1 MSPAITNNV
10 ENSHNVFNPSFFR
23 LQIQSDKEA
32 LKALLVA
39 NSAIQVFDKIES
51 QLHELIKINNP
62 SVSFTAKELQEAIVT
77 HLGTT
82 EIDLYG
88 VWVYYPWSNRLV
100 HLLDEEEFTTVRT
113 SRNQYKITPEEQK
126 TLSTKKVGVIGLSVG
141 QSVSLTMAMERSFGE
156 IRIADF
162 DTIDTTNLNRIRT
175 GLHNIGI
182 KKTIVTAREI
192 AEIDPYLKVTC
203 FHEGINEDN
212 IDSFLTDNGH
222 LDMLIDECDS
232 LDIKILC
239 RQKAKKNKIPVI
251 METSDRGM
259 LDIERFDIEPDRS
272 ILHGL
277 IDHLDINQLK
287 LAKTNEEKLP
297 YILPILGIN
306 SISERLK
313 KSMFEIGKTI
323 STWPQL
329 ASSVTMGGGV
339 GAEVYRKIVL
349 DELRISGRFYVD
361 LDEIVNSKK
370 TINN

>member
-1 MSPAITNNV
+1 MSSIITNNS
-10 ENSHNVFNPSFFR
+10 EKSNDIFKPSFFR
-23 LQIQSDKEA
+23 LKIQSDKAA
-32 LKALLVA
+32 LESLLVK
-39 NSAIQVFDKIES
+39 ITTICVFDKIES
-51 QLHELIKINNP
+51 QLQELIKIKNP
-62 SVSFTAKELQEAIVT
+62 TISFSKDELQNAIIT
-77 HLGTT
+77 HIGNN
-82 EIDLYG
+82 EINSYG

-100 HLLDEEEFTTVRT
+100 HLLDEEEFITVRT

-175 GLHNIGI
+175 GLHNIGV

-203 FHEGINEDN
+203 FHEGVNENN
-212 IDSFLTDNGH
+212 IDSFLTEAGV
-222 LDMLIDECDS
+222 LDVLIDECDS
-232 LDIKILC
+232 LDVKILC
-239 RQKAKKNKIPVI
+239 RQKAKMFKIPVI

-259 LDIERFDIEPDRS
+259 LDIERFDLEPNRS

-323 STWPQL
+323 GTWPQL

-339 GAEVYRKIVL
+339 GAEIYRKIVL
-349 DELRISGRFYVD
+349 CELRISGRFYVD
-361 LDEIVNSKK
+361 LDEIICSEII
-370 TINN
+370 TNN

>member
-1 MSPAITNNV
+1 MDITTTKGV
-10 ENSHNVFNPSFFR
+10 EDKNDVFKPSLFR
-23 LQIQSDKEA
+23 LNIQSDKEN
-32 LKALLVA
+32 LEALLA
-39 NSAIQVFDKIES
+39 KNPSIQLFDKIES
-51 QLHELIKINNP
+51 QLLELIKIKNP
-62 SVSFTAKELQEAIVT
+62 SVSFSGDELQKAIVS
-77 HLGTT
+77 HIGKT
-82 EIDLYG
+82 EINSYG
-88 VWVYYPWSNRLV
+88 VWVLYPWSNRLV
-100 HLLDEEEFTTVRT
+100 HLLDEEEFTIVRT
-113 SRNQYKITPEEQK
+113 SRNQYKITPEEQR
-126 TLSTKKVGVIGLSVG
+126 TLATKKVGVIGLSVG

-175 GLHNIGI
+175 GLHNIGV
-182 KKTIVTAREI
+182 KKTVVTAREI

-203 FHEGINEDN
+203 FHEGVDENN
-212 IDSFLTDNGH
+212 IDAFLTKNGQ
-222 LDMLIDECDS
+222 LDVLIDECDS

-239 RQKAKKNKIPVI
+239 RQKAQKFKIPVI
-251 METSDRGM
+251 METSDKGM
-259 LDIERFDIEPDRS
+259 LDIERFDLEPNRS

-306 SISERLK
+306 TISERLK
-313 KSMFEIGKTI
+313 KSMLEIGKTI

-361 LDEIVNSKK
+361 LDEIINSEI
-370 TINN
+370 TISN